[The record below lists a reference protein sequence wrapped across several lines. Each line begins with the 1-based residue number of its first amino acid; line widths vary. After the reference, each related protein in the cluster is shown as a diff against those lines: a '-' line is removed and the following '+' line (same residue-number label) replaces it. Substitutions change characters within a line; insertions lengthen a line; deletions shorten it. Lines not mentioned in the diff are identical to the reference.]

1 MASLDTLK
9 AKKAQA
15 NKYLE
20 EIEEILTETSQ
31 VKTSIQS
38 LTEKVNSAD
47 KELRTKTTSL
57 RRLERTSTEAIE
69 SFQKKRDELT
79 LIFKTTNDFYNKKYL
94 PLQKRIIDPT
104 RGLNNSLANAQKNKT
119 ELRRISTYCDA
130 RYEEIKKST
139 VELKKQIT
147 QLRNIGRQI
156 DSILRSSQKSKAG
169 VDNILERVKQVEND
183 AKTILKGVRSEHEK
197 ARAHNKDI
205 ENFKNESK
213 KNQDAIN
220 KVKTDSIEKLKS
232 IQDIYELANATGLS
246 GEFEKRRNQHKTEK
260 DNWRKWVFGMSIS
273 LLISLLGLYVCQLA
287 LNDWDLDSTL
297 DASFYIRFV
306 ILSPIVYY
314 LYFSSAQYNKERRFF
329 DKYSFK
335 ATLALQLKQ
344 HIELLTNMEKLD
356 RERDLDKVLD
366 FIVIAFQKIYNEPF
380 DDEYKMNLKLADIE
394 LNLEKKLLKKIGLQ
408 TKIDP

>member
-1 MASLDTLK
+1 MTSLDTLK

-38 LTEKVNSAD
+38 LTEKVSSVD

-57 RRLERTSTEAIE
+57 RRLERTSTEAID
-69 SFQKKRDELT
+69 SFKEKRDELT
-79 LIFKTTNDFYNKKYL
+79 QIFKTTNDIYNKKLL
-94 PLQKRIIDPT
+94 PLQKRIMDPSK
-104 RGLNNSLANAQKNKT
+104 GLNNSLVNAQKNKT
-119 ELRRISTYCDA
+119 ELRRISNYCDA

-139 VELKKQIT
+139 AELKKQIT
-147 QLRNIGRQI
+147 QLRHIGRQI
-156 DSILRSSQKSKAG
+156 ESILRSSQKSKTG
-169 VDNILERVKQVEND
+169 IDNILERVKQIEND

-197 ARAHNKDI
+197 ARVHNKEI
-205 ENFKNESK
+205 EIFKNESK

-220 KVKTDSIEKLKS
+220 KVKTDSTEKLKR
-232 IQDIYELANATGLS
+232 IQEIYDLAYKTGLS
-246 GEFEKRRNQHKTEK
+246 GEFEKRRNQHETEK
-260 DNWRKWVFGMSIS
+260 DKWRKWVFGMSIS
-273 LLISLLGLYVCQLA
+273 LLISLLGLYICQLA

-366 FIVIAFQKIYNEPF
+366 FIVVAFQKIYSEPF
-380 DDEYKMNLKLADIE
+380 DDEYKMNLKLADME
-394 LNLEKKLLKKIGLQ
+394 LKLEKKLLERIGV
-408 TKIDP
+408 K